1 MKSKIAKILSENF
14 DLENILP
21 VKDGGQSYSFKS
33 YDSILNRDVFVK
45 VYWYSDKYSDT
56 LLAEPRR
63 LSTLFNSNDNART
76 HIANIYDVRKIEIE
90 EDEYLVLKMEYCG
103 SENIGE
109 RISKSN
115 LSIQESIDYAKQLCE
130 GLHFLHSVNILHRD
144 IKPENL
150 ILNNG
155 ICKLIDF
162 GSTSRLNQGFNY
174 VNSTSIKTLNYTPPE
189 FFKENIYGIFS
200 DIYQIGVVLHEM
212 INGRLFIHKKD
223 YSKKILREYE
233 KKCGKKYKEFDN
245 WEIYEFERL
254 VIEYLSNKNQ
264 LLIKCAPVKKWIPK
278 KLTRLIKTITNSDYN
293 KRPKSSVL
301 LRNQLSNLVIPDWK
315 QISENELIVTNWK
328 GKDYKIYV
336 NPKKNTE
343 WILESSK
350 HLLSKYRKNSKI
362 KCLDSAIKYIN
373 EQ

>member
-1 MKSKIAKILSENF
+1 MESKIEKILSEDF
-14 DLENILP
+14 DLENISP

-33 YDSILNRDVFVK
+33 YDSILSRDVFVK
-45 VYWYSDKYSDT
+45 VYWYADKYSDT

-76 HIANIYDVRKIEIE
+76 HIANIYDVRKVEIE
-90 EDEYLVLKMEYCG
+90 ENEYLVLKMEYCG
-103 SENIGE
+103 NENIGE
-109 RISKSN
+109 RISKSS

-162 GSTSRLNQGFNY
+162 GSTTRLNQNFNY

-189 FFKENIYGIFS
+189 FFKENIYGLFS

-212 INGRLFIHKKD
+212 INGRIFIHEKNYPKR
-223 YSKKILREYE
+223 ILREYE
-233 KKCGKKYKEFDN
+233 KKCGKKYSVFDN
-245 WEIYEFERL
+245 WEISEFEKL

-264 LLIKCAPVKKWIPK
+264 LLIKCAPTKKWVPK
-278 KLTRLIKTITNSDYN
+278 KLTKLIKAITNSDYN

-301 LRNQLSNLVIPDWK
+301 LRNQLSNLVVPDWK

-350 HLLSKYRKNSKI
+350 HLSLNYRKSSKI